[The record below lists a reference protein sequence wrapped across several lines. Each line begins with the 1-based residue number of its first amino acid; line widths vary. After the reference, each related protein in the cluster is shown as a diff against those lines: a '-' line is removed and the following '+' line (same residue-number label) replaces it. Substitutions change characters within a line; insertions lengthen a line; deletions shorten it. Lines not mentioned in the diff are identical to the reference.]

1 MDPNPTNFP
10 ILSYVMAK
18 LPHIT
23 RTFSTSAPEFDIEN
37 PPEPE
42 PKPPEPYF
50 ELSEKM
56 PHLKNPELI
65 SAMRRAVKDVAQTR
79 SILQT
84 LGTRPD
90 HETVDTARF
99 KLAEYDQSKPVSEEL
114 VTEYKNYKAVIAL
127 DEMHEAYERMV
138 SAAEKRLER
147 FYEAALAGVDLAEAE
162 KEVNQ
167 VKDQEEVNEEVV
179 GILKAAELG
188 KGIPRVDLSGRR
200 LRILPEQFGRMKSL
214 IVLNLS
220 HNQLE
225 AIPDSIAGLENLEEF
240 NLSANLLESLPDSI
254 GLLLKLKILDV
265 SRNKLAALP
274 DSISHCRS
282 LEELD
287 AGFNKLT
294 YLPTIMG
301 FELVNLKK
309 LSVHLN
315 RIRYLPTSI
324 GELKSLR
331 LLDIHFNEL
340 HGLPPSIRGLTSL
353 EILNLSS
360 NFNDLTELPDTI
372 SELINLKELDLSNN
386 QIHAL
391 PDNFGRLVN
400 LTKLKLDENPLEIPP
415 KEVVAAGVDA
425 VRTYMIK
432 RWDAI
437 LMEEEEKRKKEA
449 EEQEED
455 DTLLARGT
463 SWLNSMVSVV
473 SGTVSGYLGGFGRS
487 DADRHLNQEF

>member
-1 MDPNPTNFP
+1 MDPNPTHFP

-18 LPHIT
+18 LPTIT
-23 RTFSTSAPEFDIEN
+23 RTFSTAAAEFDVEN

-56 PHLKNPELI
+56 PHLKNPKLI

-90 HETVDTARF
+90 HETVDTARY
-99 KLAEYDQSKPVSEEL
+99 KLSEYDQSKPVSEEL
-114 VTEYKNYKAVIAL
+114 VAEYKNYKAVIAL

-162 KEVNQ
+162 KEVNS
-167 VKDQEEVNEEVV
+167 VKDPEEVNEEVV

-188 KGIPRVDLSGRR
+188 QGIPRVDLSGRR

-214 IVLNLS
+214 IVLNLA

-225 AIPDSIAGLENLEEF
+225 AIPDSIAGLENLEEL

-265 SRNKLAALP
+265 SGNKIVALP
-274 DSISHCRS
+274 DSIVHCRS

-294 YLPTIMG
+294 YLPTNMG
-301 FELVNLKK
+301 FELVNLKR
-309 LSVHLN
+309 LSIHLN

-324 GELKSLR
+324 GNLKSLR

-415 KEVVAAGVDA
+415 KKVVAAGVDA
-425 VRTYMIK
+425 IRAYMTK
-432 RWDAI
+432 RWDDI

-455 DTLLARGT
+455 DSLLARGT
-463 SWLNSMVSVV
+463 TWLNSMVSVV

>member
-42 PKPPEPYF
+42 PKPREPYF

-162 KEVNQ
+162 KEVNKD
-167 VKDQEEVNEEVV
+167 KDQEEVNEEVV

-188 KGIPRVDLSGRR
+188 KGIARVDLSGRR

-225 AIPDSIAGLENLEEF
+225 
-240 NLSANLLESLPDSI
+240 
-254 GLLLKLKILDV
+254 V
-265 SRNKLAALP
+265 R
-274 DSISHCRS
+274 IS
-282 LEELD
+282 
-287 AGFNKLT
+287 
-294 YLPTIMG
+294 
-301 FELVNLKK
+301 
-309 LSVHLN
+309 
-315 RIRYLPTSI
+315 
-324 GELKSLR
+324 
-331 LLDIHFNEL
+331 
-340 HGLPPSIRGLTSL
+340 
-353 EILNLSS
+353 SS
-360 NFNDLTELPDTI
+360 M
-372 SELINLKELDLSNN
+372 
-386 QIHAL
+386 
-391 PDNFGRLVN
+391 
-400 LTKLKLDENPLEIPP
+400 DE
-415 KEVVAAGVDA
+415 
-425 VRTYMIK
+425 
-432 RWDAI
+432 
-437 LMEEEEKRKKEA
+437 
-449 EEQEED
+449 
-455 DTLLARGT
+455 
-463 SWLNSMVSVV
+463 
-473 SGTVSGYLGGFGRS
+473 
-487 DADRHLNQEF
+487 H

>member
-23 RTFSTSAPEFDIEN
+23 RNFSTSAPEFDIEN

-42 PKPPEPYF
+42 PKPREPYF

-188 KGIPRVDLSGRR
+188 KGIARVDLSGRR

-214 IVLNLS
+214 IVLNLA

-225 AIPDSIAGLENLEEF
+225 SVVWLDLDIEWRKHCSKALESSGLENLEEL

-265 SRNKLAALP
+265 SGNKLAALP

-315 RIRYLPTSI
+315 RIRYLPTSM
-324 GELKSLR
+324 
-331 LLDIHFNEL
+331 
-340 HGLPPSIRGLTSL
+340 GLTSL

-386 QIHAL
+386 QLHAL

-400 LTKLKLDENPLEIPP
+400 LTELKLDENPLEIPP

>member
-1 MDPNPTNFP
+1 MDPNPPNFP

-42 PKPPEPYF
+42 PKPREPYF

-225 AIPDSIAGLENLEEF
+225 AIPDSIAGLENLEEL

-265 SRNKLAALP
+265 SGNKLAALP
-274 DSISHCRS
+274 DSISHC
-282 LEELD
+282 
-287 AGFNKLT
+287 
-294 YLPTIMG
+294 
-301 FELVNLKK
+301 
-309 LSVHLN
+309 
-315 RIRYLPTSI
+315 
-324 GELKSLR
+324 
-331 LLDIHFNEL
+331 
-340 HGLPPSIRGLTSL
+340 
-353 EILNLSS
+353 
-360 NFNDLTELPDTI
+360 
-372 SELINLKELDLSNN
+372 
-386 QIHAL
+386 
-391 PDNFGRLVN
+391 RLVN

-415 KEVVAAGVDA
+415 KQVVAAGVDA
-425 VRTYMIK
+425 VRSYMIK

-455 DTLLARGT
+455 DSLLGRGT
-463 SWLNSMVSVV
+463 TWLNSMVSVV